1 MLGTKQEDR
10 LRAPANFYYIS
21 FLGLK
26 ASPPVHQN
34 IKRGTKRM
42 RLHLHSTLLWED
54 PGLDAARLPDLGQG
68 RGFECGGSEKKTQ
81 KKQLRVCSFDFESW
95 CFKPKGTM
103 LNLVGHKRKTPGYML
118 QRLLPVPMLRNRT
131 EAILKDSHNT

>member
-1 MLGTKQEDR
+1 MLNLVSDRRESHAYKLAANANWVKVEDSNVRSLKYGLCVLGTKQQDR

-26 ASPPVHQN
+26 AFQPVHQN

-42 RLHLHSTLLWED
+42 RLHQHSTLLWED

-68 RGFECGGSEKKTQ
+68 RGFECGGSEKNSSGFAT
-81 KKQLRVCSFDFESW
+81 L
-95 CFKPKGTM
+95 T
-103 LNLVGHKRKTPGYML
+103 LNLGASNPKE
-118 QRLLPVPMLRNRT
+118 QC
-131 EAILKDSHNT
+131 